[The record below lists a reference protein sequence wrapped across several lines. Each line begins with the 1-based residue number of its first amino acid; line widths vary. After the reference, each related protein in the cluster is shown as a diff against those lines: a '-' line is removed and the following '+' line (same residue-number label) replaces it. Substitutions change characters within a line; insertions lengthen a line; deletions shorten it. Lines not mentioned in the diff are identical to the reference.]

1 MEDAIMDEYVIEF
14 SPAGKRTV
22 ASGSDTILDAAM
34 ACGVYINASCRG
46 LGRCGKCK
54 VTVTKGIVRTKEA
67 VDENGVYVACRTYPL
82 SDLKILVPEAWILP
96 ERQSVDRVEEVKNKP
111 LLGKDACIAVDIGT
125 TSVAAY
131 LVDTLSNKPVGLA
144 SAINRQIVYGE
155 DVVSRIEY
163 AKKNGTAK
171 LKSGIVETIND
182 LIADLSKYRD
192 SFSIRGLFAA
202 GNTTMTYLFLDKD
215 PQAIRKNLD
224 LDEFRASYKAD
235 ARALGLTIDG
245 RVQTM
250 PGISGYVGGDIVGDI
265 LTCGIN
271 KGTEISMLIDIG
283 TNGEIAIGNK
293 DWLAACSTSAGPA
306 FEGGSIACG
315 IRAGIGAIERV
326 EIDDGVTRYS
336 TVGNEKPIG
345 ICGSGLIDLV
355 AALFSGGIIDHEGRF
370 KGESKEYV
378 VVPKE
383 DSGSGKDIR
392 ITESDIENIILSKAA
407 LYAGAV
413 TMTKIGIPFHELDK
427 IYVAGDFG
435 YHIDYENAVTIG
447 LLPDLPKEKYQFIGN
462 GSLKGALMAMTSEE
476 KRKDAEKIAAK
487 ATYVDLSG
495 NKAFSAEYMDAL
507 YLPHKDMTRFPSV
520 DKRIR

>member
-1 MEDAIMDEYVIEF
+1 MEDHLMDSYVIEF
-14 SPAGKRTV
+14 SPVGKKTI
-22 ASGSDTILDAAM
+22 SGGSDTILDAAM

-46 LGRCGKCK
+46 LGKCGRCK
-54 VTVTKGIVRTKEA
+54 VTIISGIVRTKEA
-67 VDENGVYVACRTYPL
+67 IDENGSYVACRTYPL
-82 SDLKILVPEAWILP
+82 SDLKILVPDALILP

-111 LLGKDACIAVDIGT
+111 LLGKDACIALDIGT

-144 SAINRQIVYGE
+144 SAINRQVIYGE

-163 AKKNGTAK
+163 AGRYGTAK
-171 LKSGIVETIND
+171 LKTGIIETIND
-182 LIADLSKYRD
+182 LIGDLSRYRD
-192 SFSIRGLFAA
+192 SFNIKGLYAA

-215 PQAIRKNLD
+215 PEAIRKNLD
-224 LDEFRASYKAD
+224 LDEFRASYRAD

-265 LTCGIN
+265 LASGMN
-271 KGTEISMLIDIG
+271 KGAEVSMLIDIG
-283 TNGEIAIGNK
+283 TNGEIVIGNK

-306 FEGGSIACG
+306 FEGGSVGCG

-326 EIDDGVTRYS
+326 EIKEGIAHYS

-345 ICGSGLIDLV
+345 ICGSGLIDIV
-355 AALFSGGIIDHEGRF
+355 AALFLEGIIDHEGRF
-370 KGESKEYV
+370 MDESKEYV

-383 DSGSGKDIR
+383 DSGSGKDIK

-413 TMTKIGIPFHELDK
+413 TLTKIGIPFHELDK
-427 IYVAGDFG
+427 IYIAGDFG
-435 YHIDYENAVTIG
+435 YHINYENAVTIG

-462 GSLKGALMAMTSEE
+462 GSLKGALMALTSEE
-476 KRKDAEKIAAK
+476 KRKEADKIASK

-495 NKAFSAEYMDAL
+495 NKSFSLEYMDAL
-507 YLPHKDMTRFPSV
+507 FLPHKDMTRFPTV
-520 DKRIR
+520 DKKVR